1 MMPKCLKDK
10 QRCRVRKPMAVETRK
25 EKNKHAAAK
34 SRANKKA
41 LMSQMSM
48 TISSLQ
54 EEVKRLTERLK
65 LYEHCAPANEN
76 TQETVLSF
84 TADDI
89 FDMGYI
95 DSV

>member
-1 MMPKCLKDK
+1 
-10 QRCRVRKPMAVETRK
+10 MAAETRK

-41 LMSQMSM
+41 LMIQMSL

-54 EEVKRLTERLK
+54 EENKRLTERLK
-65 LYEHCAPANEN
+65 LYENSFPVNDSHQD
-76 TQETVLSF
+76 TILSF
-84 TADDI
+84 DTDEV

-95 DSV
+95 DMIESV